1 MRLPT
6 MLALLAFAALA
17 HAENWVEVGADTEAR
32 FYVDIDSIEVDR
44 ETVRFLKR
52 GVYTHTLTENFG
64 GHKTS
69 FKETV
74 GTVEIDCGRRI
85 NRVVQIDMIGDNG
98 EVVWSS
104 GRMRQR
110 TWEEVRPNSHGEAT
124 LDYVCRRTG
133 S

>member
-1 MRLPT
+1 MRFPT
-6 MLALLAFAALA
+6 TLAMLAFAALA

-32 FYVDIDSIEVDR
+32 FYVDTDSIEVDR
-44 ETVRFLKR
+44 QTVRFLKR

-85 NRVVQIDMIGDNG
+85 NRIVQIDMIGENG

-104 GRMRQR
+104 GRMKQR
-110 TWEEVRPNSHGEAT
+110 MWEEVRPNSHGEAT